1 MILLVT
7 RNASFIMQLFRAS
20 ILQSLSHEP
29 VLTHLAC
36 CWKRD
41 LSLNSSTGCKKKPQ
55 KNKQRCLCTNKLW
68 FSVSLA
74 FSFSFDKDLI
84 LSYFHIYECLGTM
97 EDSMV
102 GVFKCHICLCG
113 LQELWVI
120 GTVYSVVVTGVWV
133 YVSTHACMRRSI
145 SWWLLFFWFFFLC
158 LFVRFS
164 VIAILT
170 IVYK

>member
-7 RNASFIMQLFRAS
+7 PNASFIMQLFRAS

-29 VLTHLAC
+29 ILTHLAC

-41 LSLNSSTGCKKKPQ
+41 LSLNSSTGCKKKQ

-68 FSVSLA
+68 FSDSLA
-74 FSFSFDKDLI
+74 FSFLFFFDKDLI
-84 LSYFHIYECLGTM
+84 LSYSHIYECLGTM

-145 SWWLLFFWFFFLC
+145 SWWLVVFLLFF
-158 LFVRFS
+158 FS
-164 VIAILT
+164 ANLWGFQ
-170 IVYK
+170 